1 MSGKNPTPAAAR
13 TRRRKLPAR
22 YAGIVMPLILSLC
35 MSCIVAGISTV
46 KSVGLTPDVLDK
58 WMQAWGVSWLA
69 AFPSLLVVLPVVRKV
84 VAALVHSPQR

>member
-1 MSGKNPTPAAAR
+1 MNTNPPAAH
-13 TRRRKLPAR
+13 TSRRKLPAR
-22 YAGIVMPLILSLC
+22 YAGIVMPLILSVF

-46 KSVGLTPDVLDK
+46 KGVGLTPDVLEK

-69 AFPSLLVVLPVVRKV
+69 AFPSLLVVLPVVHKV